1 MNQKDKIRQSHLP
14 VRYFGITFLVMLLV
28 AGVHAGL
35 ILLLTMLELWS
46 GVTAA
51 IIIIY
56 WIMMA
61 ALFVLITNKQMV
73 KYYETPMKELAK
85 ATNAVAKGDFSV
97 YMPPI
102 HTADK
107 LDYLD
112 VMIMD
117 FNKMVEELGSIETL
131 KTDFFSNVSHEIKT
145 PLAVISNY
153 AQLLL
158 RQDNL
163 TEEEK
168 DYVKNILSASKK
180 LTELITNILKIN
192 KLEKQ
197 NINPEIVR
205 FDVNEQICNCI
216 FQFEEKLTQKE
227 IELTAELDER
237 LFIEADASLLEL
249 VWNNLLSN
257 AVKFTD
263 QGGTIDIKE
272 EISEDTVTIMISDS
286 GCGMSEET
294 MQHVFDKFYQ
304 GDTSHAME
312 GNGLGMALV
321 FRILQMF
328 GGEISVKSELSCGT
342 TFSIVLPKY
351 YDYIKRKKS

>member
-1 MNQKDKIRQSHLP
+1 MDQKVKIRQSHFP
-14 VRYFGITFLVMLLV
+14 IRYFIITFLVMLLV
-28 AGVHAGL
+28 AGVHTGL
-35 ILLLTMLELWS
+35 ILSLTILSLW
-46 GVTAA
+46 GGAATA
-51 IIIIY
+51 IIMIY
-56 WIMMA
+56 WVIMA
-61 ALFVLITNKQMV
+61 AGFTFIMNKQII
-73 KYYETPMKELAK
+73 KYYEKPLRELAK
-85 ATNAVAKGDFSV
+85 ATDAVAKGDFSV

-102 HTADK
+102 HTADQ

-131 KTDFFSNVSHEIKT
+131 KIEFFSNVSHEIKT

-158 RQDNL
+158 RQENL
-163 TEEEK
+163 TGEEM
-168 DYVKNILSASKK
+168 DYVKQILSSSQK

-197 NINPEIVR
+197 NINPEMKR

-227 IELTAELDER
+227 IELHTELEER
-237 LFIEADASLLEL
+237 VFVKADASLLEL
-249 VWNNLLSN
+249 VWNNILSN
-257 AVKFTD
+257 AVKFTEP
-263 QGGTIDIKE
+263 GGVIAIKE
-272 EISEDTVTIMISDS
+272 EINDDKITILIEDS

-294 MQHVFDKFYQ
+294 KNHLFDKFYQ

-312 GNGLGMALV
+312 GNGLGMTLAL
-321 FRILQMF
+321 RIVEMF
-328 GGEISVKSELSCGT
+328 DGKIAVKSELGKGT
-342 TFSIVLPKY
+342 TFFITLPQV
-351 YDYIKRKKS
+351 RN